1 MKRAYASLVLTGV
14 LGACSTPLPP
24 HSPPVEIVAERAAR
38 KELEKPPATTDDG
51 TATAMTLADYKQFLA
66 KRISEVNSVQ
76 VYPGRPQALLR
87 SVIVAKFVIDGNGQ
101 LLRSEFIRTNR
112 DSANEASVMRSIK
125 NSAPFPKPR
134 PSLLRNGR
142 LEITETWLFNND
154 GRFQLRSIAQAQM
167 DQ

>member
-1 MKRAYASLVLTGV
+1 MKHAYASLILGGV
-14 LGACSTPLPP
+14 LAGCSTPLPP
-24 HSPPVEIVAERAAR
+24 HAPPVEIAERAAK
-38 KELEKPPATTDDG
+38 KELEKPPTTTDDG

-76 VYPGRPQALLR
+76 VYAGRPQALLR
-87 SVIVAKFVIDGNGQ
+87 SVIVAKFVIDRDGQ
-101 LLRSEFIRTNR
+101 LLRSELVRTNR
-112 DSANEASVMRSIK
+112 DSVNEASVLRSIK
-125 NSAPFPKPR
+125 NTAPFPKPR